1 MKSFTKLLIFTTGAV
16 VGSVVVWKYTKD
28 KYEKIVQEEIDS
40 VKSVFKEKIKK
51 MDDVNIELLR
61 QVIETEFKDLENTD
75 NEIKVSEEKSLSTD
89 KKKDE
94 NDSYDS
100 KLKGHGYVNYSD
112 VKDIYKPYVI
122 RPEEFGEIEEYECI
136 SLTYYH
142 DKVLAD
148 GDDVMIKD
156 VEDLIGSES
165 LSHFGKYED
174 DSVFVRN
181 DRLKCDFEILLDIRN
196 YSEIIKGWGL

>member
-1 MKSFTKLLIFTTGAV
+1 M
-16 VGSVVVWKYTKD
+16 
-28 KYEKIVQEEIDS
+28 
-40 VKSVFKEKIKK
+40 
-51 MDDVNIELLR
+51 NRELLR

-181 DRLKCDFEILLDIRN
+181 DRIKCDFEILLDDRK
-196 YSEIIKGWGL
+196 YSEIIKG